1 MVYIEILSF
10 YDGLLIIKII
20 TVLKSSDLDCFSPMH
35 VGILTIL
42 RKVNLLEQ
50 QMISTRVLKVKF

>member
-20 TVLKSSDLDCFSPMH
+20 IVLKFLDLDCFSFMY
-35 VGILTIL
+35 VGILIIF
-42 RKVNLLEQ
+42 RKVNLLE
-50 QMISTRVLKVKF
+50 